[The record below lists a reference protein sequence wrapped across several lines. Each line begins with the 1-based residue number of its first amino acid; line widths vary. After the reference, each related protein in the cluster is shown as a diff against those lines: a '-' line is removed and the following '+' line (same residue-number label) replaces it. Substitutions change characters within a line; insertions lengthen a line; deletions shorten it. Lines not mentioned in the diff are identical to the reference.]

1 MRRKEETHA
10 HNEPTRKIEFLST
23 ASARVGMKFYKRIG
37 LRWRWRDDGMSIIE
51 LSQVG
56 DVFGGTTYP
65 RGGTRAK
72 RRQIEHELDILFH
85 FFFVRRSFLSLF
97 FTVIMQQYF
106 VMSLEWCQCARA
118 DSVLYCQI
126 QKRRREKE
134 AQKITRKS
142 DYVCSTKTSRKKEK
156 KSWKA

>member
-85 FFFVRRSFLSLF
+85 FFLFAVRFYRFFYSYYATVLCDEFGVVPVCQSRQCIILSD
-97 FTVIMQQYF
+97 T
-106 VMSLEWCQCARA
+106 
-118 DSVLYCQI
+118 
-126 QKRRREKE
+126 KKE
-134 AQKITRKS
+134 TRKRS
-142 DYVCSTKTSRKKEK
+142 AKNHAEIGLCL
-156 KSWKA
+156 